1 MDLVGFLITLLILG
15 IVLYLLIWLVDS
27 APIPEPFKAVLH
39 WLVIA
44 IAVIWLISLLL
55 GLAGYDA
62 GTRFP
67 VFRFNS
73 RVGAA
78 QGSGRNRLAGVVT
91 TLAAILFVPR
101 GRPR

>member
-1 MDLVGFLITLLILG
+1 MDLVVFLIILLILG
-15 IVLYLLIWLVDS
+15 DW

-67 VFRFNS
+67 VFR
-73 RVGAA
+73 AA
-78 QGSGRNRLAGVVT
+78 SAPHKTPGVTVSPRCTPRCTPLWPDCPPLCAPLSAANR
-91 TLAAILFVPR
+91 R
-101 GRPR
+101 